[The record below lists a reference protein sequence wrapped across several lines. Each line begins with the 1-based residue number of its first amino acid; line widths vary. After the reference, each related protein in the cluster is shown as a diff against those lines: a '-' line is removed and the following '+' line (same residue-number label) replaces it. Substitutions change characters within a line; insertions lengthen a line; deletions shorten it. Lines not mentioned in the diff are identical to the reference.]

1 MSSSNYLGPSNKVK
15 FVSQPFRP
23 INYLGPNILVTESGF
38 RVVL

>member
-1 MSSSNYLGPSNKVK
+1 LFDETNKLK
-15 FVSQPFRP
+15 NKTRSTHFRP